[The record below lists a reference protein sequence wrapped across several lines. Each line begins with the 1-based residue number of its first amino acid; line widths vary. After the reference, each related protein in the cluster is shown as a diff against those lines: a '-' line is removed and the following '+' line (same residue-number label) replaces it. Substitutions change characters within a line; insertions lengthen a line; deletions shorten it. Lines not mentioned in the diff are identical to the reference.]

1 MKVCLYLVTAVL
13 LVVLSTST
21 KPTNCMNDGKRNDI
35 KDCPPWTLLNKT
47 SGNCECGNDINSVV
61 DCNSETLDVSVKA
74 CFCMTY
80 SRTLNKTFVT
90 FCHYTCSFFHHFKE
104 YKPIDTKNLS
114 ELNSRT
120 CGEFNRTGLM
130 CGECIPNHAP
140 SVYSYDLTCVECE
153 DYKYNWLKYIAVA
166 YGPLTVFYI
175 VIVVLKVSVLSGPMI
190 AYVAASQMIAAPGLS
205 RFYYNTFHF
214 QHHTM
219 VSLVESL
226 YAIWNLDFF
235 RGLYQP
241 FCLHPNMSILLT
253 ISLDYIVGLYPLLL
267 ILITY
272 ILVQLHDHYI
282 VVSRLWSPIYKC
294 CSLFRSKWNIMS
306 SLVDVF
312 VTFLILSY
320 VKILNVS
327 ADLLTGSGSYY
338 NIHGERIRRSYLFVN
353 GSMPAYSRDHIPY
366 AIVAVLMALIFNVL
380 PLFLLC
386 VYPCHCFQR
395 CLNLSG
401 CTCRV
406 LHVFM
411 DTFQGIYKEE
421 PLDCRYFAGFYL
433 FLRCVNIV
441 LYAFTRN
448 AIYYSGATILFT
460 VTLLLLEIFKPYK
473 RSIRNTVDIVIF
485 LIVITMYAVVFLL
498 MVGPYMMPISTTHY
512 VKFGELFISIVYC
525 VLPLYGV
532 CLLVYQI
539 LMLLRI
545 VIPHFNICHK
555 LISKLH
561 KEYSFSDYVGYNR
574 ECTPLLK

>member
-13 LVVLSTST
+13 LVMLSTST
-21 KPTNCMNDGKRNDI
+21 ELTNRMNDDERNDV
-35 KDCPPWTLLNKT
+35 KDCPPWTLLNET
-47 SGNCECGNDINSVV
+47 SGNCECGDDINNIV
-61 DCNSETLDVSVKA
+61 DCNSGTLDVSVKA

-80 SRTLNKTFVT
+80 SRTLNETFVS
-90 FCHYTCSFFHHFKE
+90 FCHYTCSFHHFNE
-104 YKPIDTKNLS
+104 YRPIDTKNLS
-114 ELNSRT
+114 ELNSCT

-166 YGPLTVFYI
+166 YVPLTVFYI
-175 VIVVLKVSVLSGPMI
+175 VIVVLKVSGPMV
-190 AYVAASQMIAAPGLS
+190 AYVAASQMIVAPGLA

-214 QHHTM
+214 QHHTT
-219 VSLVESL
+219 VSLMESL

-235 RGLYQP
+235 RGFYQP

-312 VTFLILSY
+312 ATFLILSY

-327 ADLLTGSGSYY
+327 ADLLTGSGTYY
-338 NIHGERIRRSYLFVN
+338 NIHGEGINRYYLLVN
-353 GSMPAYSRDHIPY
+353 RSMPAYSQDHIPY
-366 AIVAVLMALIFNVL
+366 AIVAILMFLIFNVL

-386 VYPCHCFQR
+386 MYPCRCFQR
-395 CLNLSG
+395 CLNRCG

-411 DTFQGIYKEE
+411 DMFHGIYKEE
-421 PLDCRYFAGFYL
+421 PLDCRYFASFYL
-433 FLRCVNIV
+433 FLRCMNIV
-441 LYAFTRN
+441 LYISTRN

-460 VTLLLLEIFKPYK
+460 IALLLLVIFKPYK
-473 RSIRNTVDIVIF
+473 RSIHSTVDFVIF

-498 MVGPYMMPISTTHY
+498 IVGPYMMPKSTSHILRSGGLFLSIISY
-512 VKFGELFISIVYC
+512 LI
-525 VLPLYGV
+525 PLYGV
-532 CLLVYQI
+532 CLE
-539 LMLLRI
+539 
-545 VIPHFNICHK
+545 F
-555 LISKLH
+555 
-561 KEYSFSDYVGYNR
+561 
-574 ECTPLLK
+574 